1 MGPGFDAAGGGVQ
14 RVRGD
19 AHLDETLDEF
29 HLHQVSAPS
38 AQEPRGHRSGAHRHR
53 VLDGVHVRLRGAE
66 RDSRVRRRA
75 DRGGGSAQPLL
86 LRRRCAAPVDQK
98 LRLRSGVYFFD
109 VFRRVR
115 GVGGV
120 SPALLRAAHVADA
133 HVHAQPLRVDSV
145 RGGDEDGPVG
155 VLRGGGEATARVI
168 HPALRLRHV
177 FLRVRG
183 LLPRDSGGHRIR
195 DGRRGRHHEHL

>member
-1 MGPGFDAAGGGVQ
+1 M
-14 RVRGD
+14 
-19 AHLDETLDEF
+19 
-29 HLHQVSAPS
+29 
-38 AQEPRGHRSGAHRHR
+38 
-53 VLDGVHVRLRGAE
+53 
-66 RDSRVRRRA
+66 
-75 DRGGGSAQPLL
+75 
-86 LRRRCAAPVDQK
+86 DQK

-155 VLRGGGEATARVI
+155 VLRGGGEAAARVI

-183 LLPRDSGGHRIR
+183 LLPRDSGGHRVR
-195 DGRRGRHHEHL
+195 DGRRGRHHEHLRVEPQLRHHRSNTAVRRGGHAEHGGVRRHHPADDAAQSLRHPHDRQRRGVLLLGGVRDRRA

>member
-1 MGPGFDAAGGGVQ
+1 MEPGFDAAGGGVQ

-86 LRRRCAAPVDQK
+86 LRRRRAAPVDQK
-98 LRLRSGVYFFD
+98 LRLRLGISKRVQVERCQWYNFLKYHKVFKIDFMYLIIYFT
-109 VFRRVR
+109 
-115 GVGGV
+115 
-120 SPALLRAAHVADA
+120 LN
-133 HVHAQPLRVDSV
+133 QTNY
-145 RGGDEDGPVG
+145 E
-155 VLRGGGEATARVI
+155 
-168 HPALRLRHV
+168 
-177 FLRVRG
+177 
-183 LLPRDSGGHRIR
+183 
-195 DGRRGRHHEHL
+195 